1 MGFKY
6 PFLYKTIDINDKI
19 KNAKVES
26 FGIRKVKGIDMIC
39 IINLKQYIYLKLLLL
54 FNYVQNHL
62 LRFRR
67 PKSYNILNG

>member
-19 KNAKVES
+19 KNAKVQAFEV
-26 FGIRKVKGIDMIC
+26 RKIKGIDMVC
-39 IINLKQYIYLKLLLL
+39 IINLKQYIYLKLLLI
-54 FNYVQNHL
+54 FNFIQNHL

>member
-6 PFLYKTIDINDKI
+6 PFLYKTIDINNKI
-19 KNAKVES
+19 KKTKVRAL
-26 FGIRKVKGIDMIC
+26 GVRKIKGIDMIC
-39 IINLKQYIYLKLLLL
+39 IINLKQYIYLKLLLI
-54 FNYVQNHL
+54 FNFIQNHL